1 MTVRFDLQTELSE
14 MKAAL
19 AFPILAAILLSE
31 PPSLLIILPR
41 EIAAARFLTMAVA
54 GIFTFFS
61 LLLLMIFF
69 DTAASKHH
77 QSNLTMTERLDS
89 LFTKPRYDPR
99 LRPFFNVKPVTI
111 TVGIWIVAMD
121 AINVM
126 DMEYGLDIFLRQ
138 SWTDPRLDHGLRGT
152 LSLSNTIVSQI
163 WLPDSY
169 FKNAKD
175 ASFHDVTTPNMMIT
189 IGPGGLV
196 NYNARVTLKAS
207 CPMDLRLYPMDVQHC
222 PLIIESYG
230 YDINNI
236 AYKWEMSSD
245 DGMSFVPSDMK
256 MLPQFKLTKL
266 QLSTLCTSY
275 VVGNWSGVKALFTL
289 QRLYSFQ
296 VIHLYGPSALIVTL
310 SWLTF
315 LLPRS
320 QSPARVTLGVT
331 SVLTI
336 VTILTM
342 SNNAMPKVNY
352 VKAIDKYLIVC
363 FLFVFCSLLEYAIVL
378 LLDRGKRKFEKEKNE
393 FNGHTTK
400 QNGTT
405 KQRQSTMSLE
415 EKRLHEE
422 LMNGNTNSTSHKH
435 ERTRNYS
442 DGNVSLHVSMSETQI
457 NWAEKRHSVREFIY
471 CETFIVGVDELS
483 LKLFSVV
490 FTTFNLYYWLTI
502 FYFSDSVI

>member
-1 MTVRFDLQTELSE
+1 MNIDVDGG
-14 MKAAL
+14 
-19 AFPILAAILLSE
+19 
-31 PPSLLIILPR
+31 LLIISTD
-41 EIAAARFLTMAVA
+41 FAVV
-54 GIFTFFS
+54 S
-61 LLLLMIFF
+61 E
-69 DTAASKHH
+69 HQ
-77 QSNLTMTERLDS
+77 QSNLSMTERLDL
-89 LFTKPRYDPR
+89 LFRRPHYDPR
-99 LRPFFNVKPVTI
+99 LRPYFNEKPVTI
-111 TVGIWIVAMD
+111 TVGIWIVAID

-126 DMEYGLDIFLRQ
+126 DMDFGLDIFLRQ
-138 SWTDPRLDHGLRGT
+138 QWTDPRLDHGLSDT
-152 LSLSNTIVSQI
+152 LSLSNTVISQI

-175 ASFHDVTTPNMMIT
+175 TSFHDVTTPNMMIT

-230 YDINNI
+230 YDISNI
-236 AYKWEMSSD
+236 AYKWELSSD

-266 QLSTLCTSY
+266 HLSTLFTKY
-275 VVGNWSGVKALFTL
+275 VVGNWSGVKASFTL
-289 QRLYSFQ
+289 QRLYSYQ
-296 VIHLYGPSALIVTL
+296 VIHLYGPSGLIVTL

-315 LLPRS
+315 LLPRA

-363 FLFVFCSLLEYAIVL
+363 FLFVFCSLLEYAVVL

-393 FNGHTTK
+393 SRNMLEFSESLPQHNGNT
-400 QNGTT
+400 
-405 KQRQSTMSLE
+405 RYRPSSVAFD

-422 LMNGNTNSTSHKH
+422 LLNGNTKSLSHKH
-435 ERTRNYS
+435 QQRTRSCSEANI
-442 DGNVSLHVSMSETQI
+442 SLHVSMSETQM
-457 NWAEKRHSVREFIY
+457 NWRKRWDSVQELIY
-471 CETFIVGVDELS
+471 RETFIVGVDVFS
-483 LKLFSVV
+483 LKLFSFV
-490 FTTFNLYYWLTI
+490 FITFNLYYWLTI
-502 FYFSDSVI
+502 FYVPYSVV